1 MKQSIIDRYGIKHKA
16 TLLLI
21 LAIGLL
27 ITLSIIRWQQANKQ
41 TEPPQ
46 LHFDATV
53 ATDLRTLANETWT
66 QFLTTF
72 AARTDCFGDVH
83 LQVDRHLP
91 ARARYEP
98 ATATVTIKAPGTP
111 AHLQGA
117 LVHEWAHHVEFQC
130 NEHRTL
136 RPLFLAS
143 LGLPPETEWR
153 SGHEWVDTP
162 SEHYAEA
169 AIVLVL
175 GERSLQT
182 KIRVMPKSVAVLRR
196 WAEGE

>member
-1 MKQSIIDRYGIKHKA
+1 MKQSSTDRYQIKRKSP
-16 TLLLI
+16 LLLMLI
-21 LAIGLL
+21 IGLL
-27 ITLSIIRWQQANKQ
+27 IVVGAIYWRQVNEHTAQ
-41 TEPPQ
+41 PQ
-46 LHFDATV
+46 LHFDASV
-53 ATDLRTLANETWT
+53 ATDLRALANETWI

-72 AARTDCFGDVH
+72 AARTDCFGDVYM
-83 LQVDRHLP
+83 QVDRDLP

-98 ATATVTIKAPGTP
+98 ATATVILKAPGTP
-111 AHLQGA
+111 AHLEGA

-130 NEHRTL
+130 DEHRTL

-143 LGLPPETEWR
+143 LGLPPETAWR
-153 SGHEWVDTP
+153 DGHEWVDTP
-162 SEHYAEA
+162 SEHYAET

-182 KIRVMPKSVAVLRR
+182 KIRVLPEYVAVLRK